1 MAKQVKKIPRAER
14 KHSRARCVS
23 LNFPMG
29 MEEVA
34 KESGRA
40 FIPNADYMNLLR
52 KYLWLVKRRRKELDR
67 RCKDGK
73 LFENEG

>member
-1 MAKQVKKIPRAER
+1 MATEKQKKEIKKIPRPER

-34 KESGRA
+34 KESGRS
-40 FIPNADYMNLLR
+40 FVPNEDYMKLAR
-52 KYLWLVKRRRKELDR
+52 KYLWLVKRRRKEINM
-67 RCKDGK
+67 KK
-73 LFENEG
+73 E